1 MKVRTRRCLAAAGIL
16 AVIGLYAAGAWR
28 VEMIRQTPQIV
39 FCSIG
44 HCVPADSTFSA
55 LR

>member
-1 MKVRTRRCLAAAGIL
+1 MKVRTKRCM
-16 AVIGLYAAGAWR
+16 AVLGVVAIIGLYAAGAWR
-28 VEMIRQTPQIV
+28 IEMIRQAPFTA

>member
-1 MKVRTRRCLAAAGIL
+1 MAVLGVMT
-16 AVIGLYAAGAWR
+16 VIGLYAVGAWR
-28 VEMIRQTPQIV
+28 IEMIRQAPQTA

-44 HCVPADSTFSA
+44 HCVPANSTFSA